1 MPVPLALLAAL
12 AASAPACGDRASAAN
27 SPEEEVELARAKN
40 GAAEILRARLVD
52 PASPASVRLRA
63 IRGLVEVGRVD
74 QLRQALRELPAGQ
87 ARVLVEQSV
96 PNITWLA
103 MASSVPDG
111 HLRQSQVFAKDA
123 LLMIGEWMSP
133 AVRRD
138 ATTVAVRWFTAD
150 PVRRADQGSIPLAR
164 LEPGL
169 RTAVAQGL
177 TLARAKVWS
186 DVAAIAALAMSI
198 GSDPDRKRLRQE
210 AADAYVRAPWA
221 TPEQRAE
228 TRSGILAALRGLS
241 GDAAALKAGQQGRPL
256 PEPDNA
262 PLADL
267 AGLREKLAN
276 VIRAPAEPVA
286 ARLEALAKMLEVG
299 YPLRPHGLL
308 DVVTDESGP
317 AEVRAA
323 VAAQLCREGDPAAAA
338 AAALATPDG
347 VFAAA
352 APFLRHVKMA
362 GQIPAFAA
370 ALATG
375 RERLVSLRGRC
386 DALVDALAGMGPR
399 RSATAAGLLL
409 AGDDSFIMSF
419 GVAVLARVGT
429 PDDKEALSEL
439 TGSEEPTACWP
450 DRTVGQLAT
459 QALEQI
465 AGRGEAPG
473 TPAAG
478 DEDGG

>member
-1 MPVPLALLAAL
+1 MALVAALAAL
-12 AASAPACGDRASAAN
+12 AAACHGPAPAAN
-27 SPEEEVELARAKN
+27 SPEEEVELARAKTN
-40 GAAEILRARLVD
+40 AADLLRARLVD

-74 QLRQALRELPAGQ
+74 QLRQALRELPADQ

-111 HLRQSQVFAKDA
+111 RLRQSQVFAKDA

-138 ATTVAVRWFTAD
+138 ATAVVVRWFVSD

-164 LEPGL
+164 LESGL
-169 RTAVAQGL
+169 RTAVAEGL
-177 TLARAKVWS
+177 TLGKAKIWS
-186 DVAAIAALAMSI
+186 DVPAIAALVMSI
-198 GSDPDRKRLRQE
+198 GSDPDRKRLREE

-228 TRSGILAALRGLS
+228 TRAGVLAALRGLS

-267 AGLREKLAN
+267 AGLREKLAA

-286 ARLEALAKMLEVG
+286 ARLEALSKMLEVG

-308 DVVTDESGP
+308 DVVTDEKGP
-317 AEVRAA
+317 VEVRAA

-338 AAALATPDG
+338 AAALAVPAE
-347 VFAAA
+347 VFAAT
-352 APFLRHVKMA
+352 APNLRHVKIA
-362 GQIPAFAA
+362 GQIPAFAE
-370 ALATG
+370 ALAAG
-375 RERLVSLRGRC
+375 RERIASLTGRC

-399 RSATAAGLLL
+399 RSATTAGLLL
-409 AGDDSFIMSF
+409 AGGDSFIMSF

-429 PDDKEALSEL
+429 PDDKEALSAL
-439 TGSEEPTACWP
+439 TDSEESTACWP
-450 DRTVGQLAT
+450 DRTVGQMAA

-473 TPAAG
+473 TSAAG